1 MALLRQTECKATHL
15 AEEDAS
21 CSTTSKKKNKTTVEM
36 RVPGF
41 WSFAA
46 RSFSLQFPAAGP
58 LCCRL
63 LGPSQATRNMS
74 SKRKM
79 DHLERTAGNNRQNA
93 LYPAE
98 VRGIINESETVKRL
112 RIAVPPDFSFKA
124 GQWWEDEDEEK
135 EVGGTYV
142 CGRSIF
148 MMPPRAV
155 ESLSH
160 VVDLFIPGVEKV
172 GGFSMCSGP
181 GLLQREGIVELAIK
195 YAKHPPAHWVHTMC
209 TVGSQVAMR
218 VGGDFFFD
226 PSPSDP
232 SVDLLLVAGGVGINP
247 LYSILLHTS
256 DLLRRNQA
264 SGGRDFNIGSAHLC
278 YSANNTQ
285 ELLFKSS
292 IIAAC
297 QEFPD
302 ELSCDLHV
310 TQQITDVDSH
320 LQPFINRGRIT
331 EEELRSHV
339 DLQRTL
345 CFLCGP
351 PPMIETLSKTLLDFG
366 LPKDRIL
373 FEKWW

>member
-1 MALLRQTECKATHL
+1 
-15 AEEDAS
+15 
-21 CSTTSKKKNKTTVEM
+21 M

-124 GQWWEDEDEEK
+124 GQW
-135 EVGGTYV
+135 
-142 CGRSIF
+142 
-148 MMPPRAV
+148 
-155 ESLSH
+155 
-160 VVDLFIPGVEKV
+160 VDLFIPGVEKV

-226 PSPSDP
+226 PAPDP

-302 ELSCDLHV
+302 KLSCDLHV
-310 TQQITDVDSH
+310 TQQITDLTPTSSLLSTNDSIKAPH
-320 LQPFINRGRIT
+320 GRRGRNRR
-331 EEELRSHV
+331 ENHRGGAAFS
-339 DLQRTL
+339 R
-345 CFLCGP
+345 GP
-351 PPMIETLSKTLLDFG
+351 AEDFVLPVWTPPMIETLSKTLLDFG